1 MSCLTGLFVAQVLYR
16 QGNVSDFRN
25 DYEGGAC
32 WITANNEG
40 FLVIQVNTFASELA
54 QHVSWIQIAVAI

>member
-1 MSCLTGLFVAQVLYR
+1 MEDISTVLICPGLFVSQVLYC

-40 FLVIQVNTFASELA
+40 FLVIQVIIFPSELA
-54 QHVSWIQIAVAI
+54 L